1 MKVAHVSTFP
11 DMRCGIAF
19 YVSDLIEALPT
30 FEHRKYALHYGK
42 NLTDDAVSHADVS
55 HPSTLQDLARAI
67 SQSSCDVVSLQ
78 HEFGIW
84 GGVNGEYILYFLDEI
99 TKPLVSTL
107 HTTFKSY
114 NRPTVQSSI
123 LRRLVERSAVSF
135 VLTQNSRDTLCTAL
149 ELPQDAV
156 SVIPH
161 GVPNISFVSPSFT
174 RPHGSGNP
182 QTWKLCSIGFFR
194 PDKGLEETLKAL
206 SILKRLGYDFQY
218 VIAGSPQPQF
228 IGQEEYVRKLHKL
241 IAELRLVDAVRIEAR
256 FLTRAEQVKLI
267 QDTHAGIF
275 AYQDPDHA
283 SSGTIPL
290 VMATGRPVICTP
302 FEFALAKKLEIG
314 EGVTVAKDFS
324 STAIA
329 EALTHLFCSTPDYVP
344 SAMRLHARTRHWIW
358 QAVGPTYA
366 TAFDKACTY

>member
-19 YVSDLIEALPT
+19 YVSDLMAALPT

-42 NLTDDAVSHADVS
+42 NLTNDAVDHADVS
-55 HPSTLQDLARAI
+55 HPSTLRDLARAI
-67 SQSSCDVVSLQ
+67 SLSDCDVVSLQ

-84 GGVNGEYILYFLDEI
+84 GGVNGEYIFDFLDEI
-99 TKPLVSTL
+99 TKPLVSTF
-107 HTTFKSY
+107 HTTFRSN
-114 NRPTVQSSI
+114 NRPAVQGSI
-123 LRRLVERSAVSF
+123 LRRLIERSAVSF

-149 ELPQDAV
+149 DLPRDVV

-161 GVPNISFVSPSFT
+161 GVPDIPFVPLSFT
-174 RPHGSGNP
+174 RPHTSENAY
-182 QTWKLCSIGFFR
+182 TWKLLSIGFFR
-194 PDKGLEETLKAL
+194 PDKGLEETLNAL
-206 SILKRLGYDFQY
+206 SVLKSLGRDFQY

-228 IGQEEYVRKLHKL
+228 IEQEKYSRELHEL
-241 IAELRLVDAVRIEAR
+241 IAKLKLADAVRIDAR
-256 FLTRAEQVKLI
+256 FLTRAEQIQLI
-267 QDTHAGIF
+267 QDSHAGIF
-275 AYQDPDHA
+275 AYQDPDQA

-324 STAIA
+324 STAIV

-344 SAMRLHARTRHWIW
+344 SGIRLHARTRHWIW

-366 TAFDKACTY
+366 TAFDRACAY